1 LGIVAL
7 IGTALGI
14 YQYYLF
20 YKTHDMEK
28 SIDNSI
34 NCIFAV
40 VLCLWSS
47 VFVENWKK
55 KQEKLVF
62 LWDI

>member
-1 LGIVAL
+1 LGIVAI

-20 YKTHDMEK
+20 TKTHNMEE
-28 SIDNSI
+28 SIDNLF
-34 NCIFAV
+34 NCLFGVI
-40 VLCLWSS
+40 LCIWSS

-55 KQEKLVF
+55 K
-62 LWDI
+62 

>member
-55 KQEKLVF
+55 K
-62 LWDI
+62 